1 MAAAGFIF
9 IGKTNVHDGQA
20 DAVKCLDCKSLL
32 EPWWDHY
39 VPFTEHAKY
48 KPDCPFV
55 IAQQQAAASKASKA
69 ASTQPSDSASR
80 NTNHQCSDVLTQ
92 PDLLAKLQSQAKRD
106 AEEISK
112 LKAEVQTLVKQRDSA
127 QRGLVLAQYGR
138 QEVSVHI

>member
-32 EPWWDHY
+32 EPWRDHY
-39 VPFTEHAKY
+39 IPFIEHAKY

-55 IAQQQAAASKASKA
+55 IAQQQAAALKASNA
-69 ASTQPSDSASR
+69 TSTQFSDSISR
-80 NTNHQCSDVLTQ
+80 NAHHQCCDSHTQ
-92 PDLLAKLQSQAKRD
+92 PDSLAKLQTQTKRD
-106 AEEISK
+106 AEEINK
-112 LKAEVQTLVKQRDSA
+112 LKAEVQSLVKQRDSA